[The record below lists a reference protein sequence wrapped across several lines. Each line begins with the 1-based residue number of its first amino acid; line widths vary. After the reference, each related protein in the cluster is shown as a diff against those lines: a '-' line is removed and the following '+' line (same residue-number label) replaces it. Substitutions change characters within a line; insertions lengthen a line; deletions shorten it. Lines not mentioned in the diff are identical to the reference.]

1 MKNSKSMKK
10 VLCALGMSTLLA
22 AGVVGAAST
31 TNGAAM
37 QAANKPAMQS
47 TWNGMGAVQPGQK
60 STEIDY
66 VGALTTFQRQFPG
79 AMVSSLSY
87 DAKHH
92 PTYEVEGFTKT
103 HSLGLKVD
111 EATGQIVSQKVKP
124 AKNANKKGINLKQT
138 IIPETAETKALEK
151 VGGDFQTMEWE
162 LEKQGSKVVYEFDMT
177 NGGDKKA
184 TVKVDAM
191 TGQVLSSKVKTTKY

>member
-1 MKNSKSMKK
+1 M
-10 VLCALGMSTLLA
+10 
-22 AGVVGAAST
+22 
-31 TNGAAM
+31 
-37 QAANKPAMQS
+37 
-47 TWNGMGAVQPGQK
+47 
-60 STEIDY
+60 
-66 VGALTTFQRQFPG
+66 
-79 AMVSSLSY
+79 
-87 DAKHH
+87 
-92 PTYEVEGFTKT
+92 
-103 HSLGLKVD
+103 D